1 MSEASAVT
9 EDVVT
14 RSIRM
19 LADHGY
25 METTVEQLAQA
36 AGISRATFFRKYGS
50 KEDVVFADHAATL
63 ERLEALLQRPG
74 LSPQDGLVEGAQ
86 LVFRHNLDHAQR
98 AFARHDLL
106 QRVESL
112 RDREIAMSSR
122 YERVFHAFLRA
133 ALPDS
138 PDRRVTAVALPAATV
153 AVHNAFLRTWL
164 RGPRPGQGEQLAA
177 ALSRRVVWL
186 CALFGVTHQ
195 ETAPSGSPADLS
207 FSSAQVSLELDD
219 AAAPPYAHG
228 SPSPAGRPTANDAA
242 SSGAGAPGS
251 WSPAGATAPAGTSSS
266 SDASAGDAAAPPG
279 AAPSGPPSSGGTP
292 SSPDVSADDDAA
304 TPEAAPSGP
313 QLLRGTP
320 SALYA
325 PAEDDAA
332 TPEAD
337 PPGSSAGAPVG
348 GGVDTAR
355 GRDVGA
361 DPDGS
366 AAGPGE
372 HGEPALANPRGGVV
386 GGNRT
391 DTVWV
396 GGDAP
401 IVVLVPRGGDPADVA
416 ERTARS
422 VYEALRG

>member
-177 ALSRRVVWL
+177 ALSRRVGWL

-219 AAAPPYAHG
+219 AAA
-228 SPSPAGRPTANDAA
+228 SE
-242 SSGAGAPGS
+242 
-251 WSPAGATAPAGTSSS
+251 
-266 SDASAGDAAAPPG
+266 AAPPESSASALG
-279 AAPSGPPSSGGTP
+279 AAG
-292 SSPDVSADDDAA
+292 VAA
-304 TPEAAPSGP
+304 
-313 QLLRGTP
+313 
-320 SALYA
+320 
-325 PAEDDAA
+325 
-332 TPEAD
+332 
-337 PPGSSAGAPVG
+337 
-348 GGVDTAR
+348 AR
-355 GRDVGA
+355 GRDSVAVPEGSVA
-361 DPDGS
+361 GS
-366 AAGPGE
+366 AE
-372 HGEPALANPRGGVV
+372 DGEPALAGPRGGVV
-386 GGNRT
+386 DGSRA
-391 DTVWV
+391 DV
-396 GGDAP
+396 GSASHGDAP